1 MKSILIIVALCSL
14 FIVTSGFTPAVSKLY
29 FAITSNKTHVLQPL
43 DAHKVRAIEKPKAG
57 KVPRWHRVIPGM
69 FR

>member
-14 FIVTSGFTPAVSKLY
+14 FIATFGFTPAGIRPY
-29 FAITSNKTHVLQPL
+29 FSITTEKARVLQPL
-43 DAHKVRAIEKPKAG
+43 DGHDVRAVEKPKAG
-57 KVPRWHRVIPGM
+57 KLPRWHRVIPGM

>member
-14 FIVTSGFTPAVSKLY
+14 FIATFGFISADTRPYFSITPKKAP
-29 FAITSNKTHVLQPL
+29 VLQPL
-43 DAHKVRAIEKPKAG
+43 DGHEVRAVGNPKAG
-57 KVPRWHRVIPGM
+57 KLPRWHRVIPGM

>member
-14 FIVTSGFTPAVSKLY
+14 FIATFGFKPAGIRPYFSITPEKA
-29 FAITSNKTHVLQPL
+29 HVLQPL
-43 DAHKVRAIEKPKAG
+43 DGHDVRAVEKPKAG
-57 KVPRWHRVIPGM
+57 KLPRWHRVIPGM